1 MNINEIIKKVNELA
15 TKDVDERGKINMAT
29 NLIFDDITSNNSELK
44 IGILDEI
51 INSDHIACAVD
62 GSKYEIELSDVTLI
76 LARAVKI
83 LGKKK
88 DKKSVPSEIAEDF
101 KIIENYYDK
110 NVISNKSILFMLS
123 LETGL
128 IEKCEDCDVIFI
140 DGPIVDPPTYYEEDV
155 EIENILSLDK
165 LALYRSTVLRRLKGK
180 NKLIMGIVKNFSHRI
195 LIKEFLN
202 SYPAL
207 IKARENY
214 IISNI
219 MYKYRL
225 EKSEFNKPIFLGWIN
240 WDSLI
245 NNQIILDDLKG
256 ILKAYNQYKNVFN
269 DSLSIY
275 SIYYQY
281 NITSPIA
288 RIDMLVEKEPD
299 FTPIKYLNTW
309 AMQGVRE
316 VTLLNKLADELSE
329 INSQDA
335 KKYALLFNLARENY
349 LDINDKLAE
358 LMMRKT

>member
-1 MNINEIIKKVNELA
+1 MNIDEVIKKINELA
-15 TKDVDERGKINMAT
+15 IKDIDEKEKINTAT
-29 NLIFDDITSNNSELK
+29 NLIFDDITSNNTELK
-44 IGILDEI
+44 IGLLDEI
-51 INSDHIACAVD
+51 IDSDHIACAVD

-88 DKKSVPSEIAEDF
+88 DKKNVPSDIAEDF

-110 NVISNKSILFMLS
+110 NVISNKSILFMLT

-128 IEKCEDCDVIFI
+128 IEKCEECDVIFI

-165 LALYRSTVLRRLKGK
+165 LALYRSTVLRRLKDK
-180 NKLIMGIVKNFSHRI
+180 NKLIVGIVKNFSHRI

-219 MYKYRL
+219 IYKYRL
-225 EKSEFNKPIFLGWIN
+225 ERSELNKPIFLGWIS

-245 NNQIILDDLKG
+245 NNQTIPDDLKG
-256 ILKAYNQYKNVFN
+256 ISKAYIQYKKAFK

-281 NITSPIA
+281 NITSPIV
-288 RIDMLVEKEPD
+288 RIDVLTEKELD
-299 FTPIKYLNTW
+299 LTPIKYLNTW